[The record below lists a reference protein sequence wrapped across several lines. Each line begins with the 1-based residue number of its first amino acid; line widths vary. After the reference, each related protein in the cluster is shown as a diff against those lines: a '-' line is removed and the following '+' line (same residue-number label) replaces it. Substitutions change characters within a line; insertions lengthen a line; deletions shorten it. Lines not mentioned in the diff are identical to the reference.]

1 MEPAPG
7 AGCTKSITT
16 IPEEVAMSRVT
27 SIRLGFALVTA
38 AALVLITAGATLAKC
53 ETDPDQC
60 EGMIVTLDPG
70 GPMSAGTNTVGI
82 LVLEDE
88 MPIAASGVH
97 LTFTRIGDGTTVEAD
112 AVASNEAGRWVATVD
127 LPQAGSWGV
136 VAEVA
141 GTESTGTFTLDTV
154 AVGTTV
160 TPPGG
165 SAPALAG
172 LHPAVPLVTLVALVA
187 GLAGLVAVN
196 RRKQAA
202 AAS

>member
-1 MEPAPG
+1 
-7 AGCTKSITT
+7 
-16 IPEEVAMSRVT
+16 MSRFT
-27 SIRLGFALVTA
+27 SIRLAFALVTA
-38 AALVLITAGATLAKC
+38 AALVLVTAGATLAKC
-53 ETDPDQC
+53 ETDPGQC

-97 LTFTRIGDGTTVEAD
+97 VTFTRIEDGTTVEVD
-112 AVASNEAGRWVATVD
+112 AVASDEAGRWVATLD

-141 GTESTGTFTLDTV
+141 GTESTGTFTLDAV
-154 AVGTTV
+154 AVGTAV
-160 TPPGG
+160 TPPVG
-165 SAPALAG
+165 SAPAL
-172 LHPAVPLVTLVALVA
+172 PAALTLVTLVALVA